1 MHHPQVAKS
10 LIANDCLKGKIDGY
24 TEPQLVPKRLLQV
37 SVRKF
42 HNNLVSATIY
52 GGLKEST
59 DEGDNIILS
68 DYTLRS
74 LLPPQLKNCRQ
85 DTRLCFVVNVA
96 YLQKLCIHHYYHG
109 IIVILKTQRYQPK
122 CSKQNV

>member
-1 MHHPQVAKS
+1 MNHTQVVQAP
-10 LIANDCLKGKIDGY
+10 IANDCLKGKIDGY
-24 TEPQLVPKRLLQV
+24 TEPQLVPKSLLQV

-42 HNNLVSATIY
+42 RNNLVSATIY
-52 GGLKEST
+52 GGLKEAR
-59 DEGDNIILS
+59 DEDNNIIIS
-68 DYTLRS
+68 DSTLRS

-109 IIVILKTQRYQPK
+109 MIVI
-122 CSKQNV
+122 